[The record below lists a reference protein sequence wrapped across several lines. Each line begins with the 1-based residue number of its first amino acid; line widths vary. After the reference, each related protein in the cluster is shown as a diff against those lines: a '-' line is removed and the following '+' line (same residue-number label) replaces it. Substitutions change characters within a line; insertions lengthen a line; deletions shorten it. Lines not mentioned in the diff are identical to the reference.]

1 MYIQANSMSPRWMA
15 GVLVA
20 LLAIPASTSG
30 SGLSLPIKE
39 KAAMSLTLSSAAFQ
53 PKGVIPVRHACD
65 GPDRSPPLAW
75 TGVPAN
81 AKSLV
86 LILDD
91 PDAPDPAAPKMTWVH
106 WLLYNLPPET
116 PGLPEGVAIHA
127 LPAGTRQGVNDW
139 QRTGYGGPCPPIGKH
154 RYFHKLYALD
164 ILLPD
169 LKQPAK
175 AALEKAMQGHILAHA
190 ELVGVYQRPR

>member
-1 MYIQANSMSPRWMA
+1 
-15 GVLVA
+15 
-20 LLAIPASTSG
+20 
-30 SGLSLPIKE
+30 
-39 KAAMSLTLSSAAFQ
+39 MSLTLSSASF
-53 PKGVIPVRHACD
+53 PHNSVIPFRHTCD
-65 GPDRSPPLAW
+65 GQDRSPPLAW

-81 AKSLV
+81 TKSLV
-86 LILDD
+86 LIVDD

-106 WLLYNLPPET
+106 WLLYNLPPEAT
-116 PGLPEGVAIHA
+116 GLPEGVANTD

-139 QRTGYGGPCPPIGKH
+139 QRTGYGGPCPPIGQH
-154 RYFHKLYALD
+154 RYVHKLFALD
-164 ILLPD
+164 VFLPD